1 MIQIPPPY
9 PTIIQTNHGARIPE
23 EKMIFFLDLNLFFD
37 FFPGFFFVDSPSM
50 GLANFGTRDNPVWY
64 IFV

>member
-9 PTIIQTNHGARIPE
+9 PTMIQTNHGARIPE
-23 EKMIFFLDLNLFFD
+23 EKMIFFDLNLFFD
-37 FFPGFFFVDSPSM
+37 FFFVDSPSM
-50 GLANFGTRDNPVWY
+50 GLANFGTRDNLVWY